1 VARVTHLREIL
12 MWVDELAPPA
22 AADEQP
28 AWHALVQKRQL
39 AHKILAD
46 REHPEAG
53 GRTLST
59 VDPEARCGK
68 HGKWYDGYVVDIT
81 LDADSRLITELNVL
95 AAGGD
100 EAADAIALIRQE
112 EETHGNDVESLS
124 MDGAGFNGPMLREL
138 EDPDGLGVDTIV
150 PPPKEPPSETFT
162 AEDFV
167 ADAETGRVRCPA
179 GETSSQRERDEG
191 KHAWVHHFPRK
202 TCEACPLLGSCMKH
216 SPRGRYGR
224 KVRKND
230 YEPEYRRARQKV
242 ETATYQEV
250 RAEHPLVERKLGE
263 MLNRHGGRR
272 AHYWGTSKVL
282 IQELMAALATNVKQ
296 IVRWLCAPTAAAE
309 CGS

>member
-1 VARVTHLREIL
+1 
-12 MWVDELAPPA
+12 MWVDELTPPA
-22 AADEQP
+22 EADEHP
-28 AWHALVQKRQL
+28 AWQALVQKRQL

-53 GRTLST
+53 DRTLST

-68 HGKWYDGYVVDIT
+68 HGQWYDGYVVDIT

-95 AAGGD
+95 SAGGD
-100 EAADAIALIRQE
+100 EAADAIRLIRQE

-138 EDPDGLGVDTIV
+138 EDPEGLAVDTIV
-150 PPPKEPPSETFT
+150 PPPKEPASETFT
-162 AEDFV
+162 SDDFV
-167 ADAETGRVRCPA
+167 TDAETGRVRCPA
-179 GETSSQRERDEG
+179 GVTSSHRERDERQHG
-191 KHAWVHHFPRK
+191 WTHRFPRK
-202 TCEACPLLGSCMKH
+202 TCEACPLLGRCMKQP
-216 SPRGRYGR
+216 PRGYYGR

-242 ETATYQEV
+242 GTTAYQEV
-250 RAEHPLVERKLGE
+250 RAEHPMVERKLGE

-272 AHYWGTSKVL
+272 ARYWGTSKILV
-282 IQELMAALATNVKQ
+282 QELMAALATNVKQ